1 VADEAE
7 RKMALKLL
15 AEEKIKD
22 KLLKLGI
29 EVAQSTVSIYM
40 VPREDRPLTVVR
52 NQMEGLRRSICSW
65 FRR

>member
-1 VADEAE
+1 VAEEAE

-40 VPREDRPLTVVR
+40 VPRRI
-52 NQMEGLRRSICSW
+52 GH
-65 FRR
+65 